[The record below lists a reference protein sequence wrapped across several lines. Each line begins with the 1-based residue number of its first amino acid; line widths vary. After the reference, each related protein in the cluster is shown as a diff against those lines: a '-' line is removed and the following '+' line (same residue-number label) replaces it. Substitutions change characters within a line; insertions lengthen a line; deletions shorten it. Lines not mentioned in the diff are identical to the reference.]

1 MPSLDILTLR
11 HEPIQAFFIST
22 SSSAIPHQNSPR
34 TARQRASIFPRQVR
48 VMADS
53 RQTRD
58 QRTVNLALGRLLG
71 STVNIQDQTTTPP
84 TLDPRLRNRLVN
96 RSRCPPDS
104 ASNPVHIS
112 DDAPSNLTQDII
124 VIPDDEKSQPD
135 LESQSARTLPNVLHY
150 QSPSLVL
157 HNASAVSE
165 SPSTSS
171 QQSDLFSTSGPCS
184 TFQTPPSSAD
194 FSIRS
199 GPSRRHGSS
208 QTNINGTWNVL
219 ICKSCN
225 RRGHTAADHCK
236 HCDAIGHSASEHC
249 RICDKVYCDANRH
262 CNVCKDIDHTSKDHR
277 KVCGELGNIVDGY
290 CVHCKQLSHGSHEL
304 AGENL
309 KGEIPAD
316 QKATRLEPPEEEVQH
331 NEAMWDPS
339 YGWGDYSRS
348 VSHLVG
354 PQDGVEDDF
363 PNNPFQQ
370 EHAHTRIREGN
381 QISASEQNIPGN
393 AASDDDDLKIMPGSS
408 RDSRDCQRNAHTDI
422 SQTPKSFSDLQDI
435 PQDSSPADDDILIDP
450 SSTLDHRDR
459 QRSSALEQ
467 KVHVK
472 AEATVVQQEVESSS
486 VAYSMTPEDLSED
499 IKIPAS
505 SAASPG
511 VQRSRSPIM
520 TMTQIREEY
529 VSPHLAHKADA
540 YAPRQHGRRTPE
552 ISSQIIG
559 NKRTRKPKSSEI
571 LVEKRQK
578 TDTSPP
584 KLCLATTNMPRKA
597 IDESN
602 EGVWLNSELHI
613 QWKDLCY
620 MVIFEAPNHST
631 NLKQL
636 HNLVTNWLRNTFP
649 TYTSIHDRADMDYLA
664 KIMRISPHVKA
675 HERSKPSKLINP
687 LDFSIRKD
695 AIATVET
702 MVKTFRIDLAT
713 FEYQMCMLKHRT
725 PGTKPRPGI
734 SFENLIGMALRQA
747 KTRFLSQE
755 QLVNWIRTNIPG
767 YNCDGWAQ
775 GMLEELF
782 ASSFFKRRNSGKGI
796 DQWTFRKECEKFF
809 ENKDFGRVSC
819 GKKGCEMMHNFRV

>member
-34 TARQRASIFPRQVR
+34 TARQRASRYHSQVR

-53 RQTRD
+53 RQPCD
-58 QRTVNLALGRLLG
+58 QRAVNLAFGRLLG
-71 STVNIQDQTTTPP
+71 STINQNQTTTPP
-84 TLDPRLRNRLVN
+84 TLDPRLRNRLVQ
-96 RSRCPPDS
+96 RSRCAPGS
-104 ASNPVHIS
+104 ASNPVHIP
-112 DDAPSNLTQDII
+112 DDTPLNLTQDII
-124 VIPDDEKSQPD
+124 VDPDNEKLQPD
-135 LESQSARTLPNVLHY
+135 LGSQSNRTLPNVLHY
-150 QSPSLVL
+150 QYPPLELQNS
-157 HNASAVSE
+157 SAVSE

-171 QQSDLFSTSGPCS
+171 QQSHLFSTPNPYS

-199 GPSRRHGSS
+199 GPSRRHASS
-208 QTNINGTWNVL
+208 QTNINGTWNGL
-219 ICKSCN
+219 ICKRCN
-225 RRGHTAADHCK
+225 QRGHTAADHCK
-236 HCDAIGHSASEHC
+236 HCDAVGHVASEHC
-249 RICDKVYCDANRH
+249 RVCDKVYCDPNRH
-262 CNVCKDIDHTSKDHR
+262 CNVCKEIDHTSKDHC
-277 KVCGELGNIVDGY
+277 KVCGELGNIVDGH
-290 CVHCKQLSHGSHEL
+290 CVQCKPLSHGSHEL

-309 KGEIPAD
+309 KEETPVD
-316 QKATRLEPPEEEVQH
+316 QKATRLEPPGEEVQH

-348 VSHLVG
+348 VNHLVG

-370 EHAHTRIREGN
+370 EHAHTHIRQGN
-381 QISASEQNIPGN
+381 QISASEQDIPGN
-393 AASDDDDLKIMPGSS
+393 AASDDDDSKIMPGSS
-408 RDSRDCQRNAHTDI
+408 RDSRDCQRNAHTEM
-422 SQTPKSFSDLQDI
+422 SQTPKSFSDRQDI
-435 PQDSSPADDDILIDP
+435 PQDSSSVDDGILIDP
-450 SSTLDHRDR
+450 SSTPDHRDR
-459 QRSSALEQ
+459 QSSPSLEQ

-486 VAYSMTPEDLSED
+486 VAYASEDLSED

-520 TMTQIREEY
+520 TMTHIREEY
-529 VSPHLAHKADA
+529 VSPHLAHKADT
-540 YAPRQHGRRTPE
+540 YAPRQDGRRTPK
-552 ISSQIIG
+552 ISSQVIG

-584 KLCLATTNMPRKA
+584 KLCLATTNMPRKT
-597 IDESN
+597 IDALD

-620 MVIFEAPNHST
+620 MVILEAPNHST

-649 TYTSIHDRADMDYLA
+649 TYTSIHDRADMDHLA
-664 KIMRISPHVKA
+664 RIMRVSPHIKA

-702 MVKTFRIDLAT
+702 MVKAFRIDLAT
-713 FEYQMCMLKHRT
+713 FKYQMCMLKHRT

-747 KTRFLSQE
+747 RTRFLSQE
-755 QLVNWIRTNIPG
+755 QLVNWIGTDIPG

-796 DQWTFRKECEKFF
+796 DQWTFRKECEQFF
-809 ENKDFGRVSC
+809 ENKDFGRASC
-819 GKKGCEMMHNFRV
+819 GKKGCEMMHKSRV